1 MRDQMARLTT
11 TFAMVLIPGI
21 ANAHPDHLTGVY
33 NVAHYFTEPFHVG
46 LISVGVV
53 LAIATARY
61 VRRGAPKMER
71 SPH

>member
-1 MRDQMARLTT
+1 MIGDQMAKLAT
-11 TFAMVLIPGI
+11 TFGMVLLPGI

-33 NVAHYFTEPFHVG
+33 DVAHYFTEPFHVG

-71 SPH
+71 

>member
-1 MRDQMARLTT
+1 MIGNQMARLATT
-11 TFAMVLIPGI
+11 IGMVLLPGI

-33 NVAHYFTEPFHVG
+33 DVAHYFTEPFHVG

-71 SPH
+71 

>member
-21 ANAHPDHLTGVY
+21 ANAHPDHLTGVN
-33 NVAHYFTEPFHVG
+33 NVAHYLTEPFHVG
-46 LISVGVV
+46 LIIVGVV

-61 VRRGAPKMER
+61 LRRGLKNG
-71 SPH
+71 ST